1 MNKKDRFI
9 EVLQKITIFILAL
22 SNLLLALLLAYI
34 IYTIIITYFK
44 ILVYF
49 AVVFFLFLG
58 LTFLY
63 KNH

>member
-1 MNKKDRFI
+1 MNKKDKFI

-22 SNLLLALLLAYI
+22 SNLLLILLLAYI
-34 IYTIIITYFK
+34 IYIVIITYFK
-44 ILVYF
+44 ILMYF
-49 AVVFFLFLG
+49 AVLFFLFLG